1 MRRFLDWAFR
11 DRRTGA
17 IVIGQWPNAPLWLF
31 AAASVAEWLLETVA
45 PGMPPWLFAGLRIVS
60 LLALA
65 VWAIDEIVRGVNPWR
80 RFLGGA
86 VLVGLAL
93 SLAGRL

>member
-1 MRRFLDWAFR
+1 MRRFVDWAFR

-31 AAASVAEWLLETVA
+31 AAASVAEWLLQAVA
-45 PGMPPWLFAGLRIVS
+45 PGLPPWLFAGLRIAA

-65 VWAIDEIVRGVNPWR
+65 VWAVDEVVRGVNPWR
-80 RFLGGA
+80 RVLGGV

>member
-17 IVIGQWPNAPLWLF
+17 VVIGQWPNAPLWLF
-31 AAASVAEWLLETVA
+31 VAASVAEWLLEAVA
-45 PGMPPWLFAGLRIVS
+45 PGLPPWLFAGLRIVA

-65 VWAIDEIVRGVNPWR
+65 AWALDEILRGVNPWR

-86 VLVGLAL
+86 VLVGLGL

>member
-1 MRRFLDWAFR
+1 MPSFFDWAFR

-17 IVIGQWPNAPLWLF
+17 VVIGQRPNPPLWLF
-31 AAASVAEWLLETVA
+31 AAASAAEWLLEAVA
-45 PGMPPWLFAGLRIVS
+45 PGLPPWLFAGLRITALV
-60 LLALA
+60 ALA

-80 RFLGGA
+80 RFLGAA
-86 VLVGLAL
+86 VLLGLGL